1 MPTKKTKKKAPAKVP
16 IDAGTAV
23 KLEKKL
29 RDGLIGSPAHIID
42 GPPSPMKKKART
54 VDLDGATVARFAN
67 HLKAQLIGSSAHI
80 FEPPKK
86 KQKK

>member
-1 MPTKKTKKKAPAKVP
+1 MPTKKAKKKAPAKVP

-42 GPPSPMKKKART
+42 GPPSPKKKKSTT

-67 HLKAQLIGSSAHI
+67 HLKSRLIGSSAHI
-80 FEPPKK
+80 FEAAKK
-86 KQKK
+86 KKKK